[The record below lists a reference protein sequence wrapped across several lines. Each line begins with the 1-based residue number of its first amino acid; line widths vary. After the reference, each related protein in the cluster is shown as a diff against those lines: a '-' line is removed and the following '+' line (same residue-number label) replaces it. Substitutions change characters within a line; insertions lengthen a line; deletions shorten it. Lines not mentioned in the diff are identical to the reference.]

1 MVKKI
6 SVFLGILSLT
16 MAGGAFAF
24 FGGGGCGWDGCAP
37 KPMYVPV
44 DCPPYPCSTTI
55 IKTWSAKIEGPC
67 PAPMPIGGGKGC
79 DDGIWGWNRVG
90 LFGGLAA
97 AIATPFDFL
106 FGGCDGVYGCGLGGL
121 FGGCGSPCGP
131 AFGPAACAL
140 VAVPQLLAAPT
151 TTFGML
157 W

>member
-1 MVKKI
+1 MVKKL

-16 MAGGAFAF
+16 MIMAGGAFAF
-24 FGGGGCGWDGCAP
+24 FGGGGCGDGCMP

-67 PAPMPIGGGKGC
+67 PGPMPMCGKGC
-79 DDGIWGWNRVG
+79 DDMWGWHKTG

-106 FGGCDGVYGCGLGGL
+106 FGGIDGVYGCCPDLLGG
-121 FGGCGSPCGP
+121 GRCNPCGP
-131 AFGPAACAL
+131 AFGPLPGAITAL
-140 VAVPQLLAAPT
+140 PMIMAAPT

>member
-24 FGGGGCGWDGCAP
+24 FGGGCGWDGCAA
-37 KPMYVPV
+37 KPLYVPV
-44 DCPPYPCSTTI
+44 DCPKYPTSTTI

-67 PAPMPIGGGKGC
+67 PAPMPMCGTKDC
-79 DDGIWGWNRVG
+79 DMWGLDRTG

-106 FGGCDGVYGCGLGGL
+106 FGGIDGVYGCCPDLLGG
-121 FGGCGSPCGP
+121 GKCNPCGP
-131 AFGPAACAL
+131 FFGPIPSAL
-140 VAVPQLLAAPT
+140 TAIPMIMAAPT

>member
-16 MAGGAFAF
+16 MVMAGGAFAF
-24 FGGGGCGWDGCAP
+24 VGGGCGWDGCMP
-37 KPMYVPV
+37 KPLFVPV
-44 DCPPYPCSTTI
+44 DCPKYPTSTTI

-67 PAPMPIGGGKGC
+67 PAPMPACGAKDC
-79 DDGIWGWNRVG
+79 DMWSLGRCG

-97 AIATPFDFL
+97 AVATPFDFL
-106 FGGCDGVYGCGLGGL
+106 FGGLDGVYGCMPDLLGSK
-121 FGGCGSPCGP
+121 CNPCGP
-131 AFGPAACAL
+131 AFGPVPAVLTAL
-140 VAVPQLLAAPT
+140 PMIMAAPT